1 MKRTVVFVVLAML
14 CWMPIRGDNT
24 NATFANDTVLKDSGA
39 VEIEKIQ
46 AQVAELEEKL
56 RVANEEANVLKLKV
70 SELGMEVVR
79 LKTLCRQ
86 AKIDP
91 NKKPLSALRIAKMEE
106 AKLQSKKPK
115 IERKNKPTKK
125 YGNFRIAIEGEYWRI
140 DDDNVAVTRTP
151 DVYAN
156 TAAFM
161 RDLITVLSPGTEVE
175 ILESKGWLDV
185 WKRVYVI
192 NNIGVPIAEG
202 WILADSIERA
212 VRTKRGMLSI
222 D

>member
-106 AKLQSKKPK
+106 AKSRTSTRRQITAIGYTLAVIDNAWVGKDDVIVRRYQYLSEQLAKRFNTTTTDIGDIAVASINILRDEFGKTVK
-115 IERKNKPTKK
+115 ILSLLE
-125 YGNFRIAIEGEYWRI
+125 A
-140 DDDNVAVTRTP
+140 
-151 DVYAN
+151 AN
-156 TAAFM
+156 EASVMQYKVNMSLEVFFAA
-161 RDLITVLSPGTEVE
+161 LTVL
-175 ILESKGWLDV
+175 
-185 WKRVYVI
+185 
-192 NNIGVPIAEG
+192 IGAE
-202 WILADSIERA
+202 R
-212 VRTKRGMLSI
+212 
-222 D
+222 